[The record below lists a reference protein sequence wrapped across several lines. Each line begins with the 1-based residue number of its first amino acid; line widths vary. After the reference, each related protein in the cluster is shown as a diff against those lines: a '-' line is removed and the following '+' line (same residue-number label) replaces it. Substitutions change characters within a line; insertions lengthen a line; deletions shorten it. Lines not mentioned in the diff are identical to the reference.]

1 MKKGCFLKII
11 IILTILIA
19 AVLYVVEN
27 HFDDFIRKPGEKI
40 IKDLVFKDV
49 NREMEYVK
57 NSPEK
62 DSLKVMINSFIYNK
76 IHKEH
81 KLNTG
86 EIENIVD
93 SVQEVLK
100 DSIISAAELENLK
113 SIFKKELNE
122 RPKKD

>member
-19 AVLYVVEN
+19 AILYVVEN

-81 KLNTG
+81 SLNTG
-86 EIENIVD
+86 EIEDIVD
-93 SVQEVLK
+93 SVKEVLK
-100 DSIISAAELENLK
+100 DSAISPAELENLK
-113 SIFKKELNE
+113 LIFMKEVNE
-122 RPKKD
+122 RPKKN

>member
-11 IILTILIA
+11 IILTVLIA
-19 AVLYVVEN
+19 AILYVVEN

-81 KLNTG
+81 TLNTG
-86 EIENIVD
+86 EIEDIVD
-93 SVQEVLK
+93 SVEEVLK
-100 DSIISAAELENLK
+100 DSAISPAELENLK
-113 SIFKKELNE
+113 SIFMKEVNE
-122 RPKKD
+122 RSKKD

>member
-19 AVLYVVEN
+19 AILYVVEN

-81 KLNTG
+81 TLNTG
-86 EIENIVD
+86 KIEDIVD
-93 SVQEVLK
+93 SVKEVLK
-100 DSIISAAELENLK
+100 DSAISPAELENLK
-113 SIFKKELNE
+113 LIFMKEVNE
-122 RPKKD
+122 RPKKN

>member
-1 MKKGCFLKII
+1 MKKGCFLKVI

-19 AVLYVVEN
+19 AALYVLEN

-40 IKDLVFKDV
+40 INDLVFNDV
-49 NREMEYVK
+49 NREMEFVK

-62 DSLKVMINSFIYNK
+62 DSLKVLINSFIFNK

-81 KLNTG
+81 RLSSG

-93 SVQEVLK
+93 SIKSALK
-100 DSIISAAELENLK
+100 DSTISPVEIDNLK
-113 SIFKKELNE
+113 SIFKKELHEGSEKN
-122 RPKKD
+122 

>member
-27 HFDDFIRKPGEKI
+27 HFDDFIRNPGEKI

-100 DSIISAAELENLK
+100 DSTISAAELENLK

-122 RPKKD
+122 RSKKD

>member
-11 IILTILIA
+11 IILTIFIA
-19 AVLYVVEN
+19 AILYIVEN

-49 NREMEYVK
+49 NREMEFVR

-62 DSLKVMINSFIYNK
+62 DSLKVLINNFIYDK

-81 KLNTG
+81 KLNTK
-86 EIENIVD
+86 EIENMVD
-93 SVQEVLK
+93 SVKEVLK
-100 DSIISAAELENLK
+100 DSTISPAELENLT
-113 SIFKKELNE
+113 SIFKKEINE
-122 RPKKD
+122 GSEKN